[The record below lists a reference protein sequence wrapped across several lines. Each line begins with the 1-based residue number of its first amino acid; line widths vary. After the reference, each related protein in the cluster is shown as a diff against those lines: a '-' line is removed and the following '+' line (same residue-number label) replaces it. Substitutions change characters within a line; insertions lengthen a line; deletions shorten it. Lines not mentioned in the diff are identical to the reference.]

1 MKIGIIAFS
10 QKGISLGE
18 KIALKFGGE
27 AVLSGRD
34 ADRKKWTEEGFR
46 EKDALIFVGAT
57 GIAVRTI
64 APHINHKTVDQ
75 AVIVIDELGTFV
87 IPVLSG
93 HIGGANELA
102 NDVAGYIGATPVI
115 TTATDINGVF
125 AVDTWARKQG
135 MRVLNPERIKDISA
149 KLLSGNEI
157 TVGCEDEIEGELP
170 KLVKLIKTADIG
182 EIYKNKSVKYYC
194 FGKKADDREFRNEA
208 GLCVK
213 HGKSNET
220 MPAEKGS
227 SSADPGS
234 SEKNSDLLSEID
246 VLVSY
251 SRCDESIK
259 SGALILVPR
268 ILTLGIGCRRGAS
281 LETVEKVFADFL
293 DTSGIY
299 REAVSAVASIDLKK
313 DEAAVIEF
321 ASRLKLELKTFSAG
335 ELSGA
340 DGAFTASE
348 FVKSTVGVDNVCE
361 RSAVYAAGNGA
372 ELIAAKYARDG
383 VTFALAKK
391 PFKPHW

>member
-18 KIALKFGGE
+18 KIALRFGGE
-27 AVLSGRD
+27 AALSGRD

-46 EKDALIFVGAT
+46 EKDALIFVGAA
-57 GIAVRTI
+57 GIAIRTI
-64 APHINHKTVDQ
+64 APHIKHKTEDP

-102 NDVAGYIGATPVI
+102 NDVAAYIGATPVI

-125 AVDTWARKQG
+125 AADTWARRQG
-135 MRVLNPERIKDISA
+135 MRVLNPERIKDVSA
-149 KLLSGNEI
+149 KILSGNEI

-170 KLVKLIKTADIG
+170 KLVKLIKTTDISD
-182 EIYKNKSVKYYC
+182 IYRDKS
-194 FGKKADDREFRNEA
+194 
-208 GLCVK
+208 
-213 HGKSNET
+213 GKSYCTLKKTDDMEFCNIL
-220 MPAEKGS
+220 P
-227 SSADPGS
+227 
-234 SEKNSDLLSEID
+234 EID
-246 VLVSY
+246 VLISY

-268 ILTLGIGCRRGAS
+268 ILTLGIGCRRGTN

-293 DTSGIY
+293 EASGIY
-299 REAVSAVASIDLKK
+299 REAISAVASIDLKK
-313 DEAAVIEF
+313 DEAAIIEL
-321 ASRLKLELKTFSAG
+321 ANRLGLELRTFSAV

-340 DGAFTASE
+340 EGAFTSSE

-372 ELIAAKYARDG
+372 ELLAAKYARDG